1 MKITTLRTAPGCP
14 DERTCVSIHDL
25 DIHPERRYVITKR
38 ETNPAVLAAFA
49 HLMADDEQLG
59 YGPVD
64 MFPANTCA
72 CGGSA

>member
-1 MKITTLRTAPGCP
+1 MKITTLRTTGCP

-38 ETNPAVLAAFA
+38 ETNPDILAAFA
-49 HLMADDEQLG
+49 HLMAADEQLG
-59 YGPVD
+59 YGPAD
-64 MFPANTCA
+64 MFPANTGA

>member
-1 MKITTLRTAPGCP
+1 MKITTLRTAGGCP

-38 ETNPAVLAAFA
+38 ETNPDILAAFA

-59 YGPVD
+59 YGPAD
-64 MFPANTCA
+64 MFPAHDCA
-72 CGGSA
+72 CGGSS